1 MRDSFIPEIWYKSAI
16 WIGLMAL
23 LSYIFFD
30 LLIFELFYPYRRETL
45 VYPFELLTSLGDS
58 AWYIIGSILLYLLFR
73 RCAPI
78 LSKASLFLLS
88 SVLLSGLL
96 VNIVKVI
103 FGRARPQIYA
113 DEHLYGFFWFELDVL
128 YRSFPSGH
136 AATAMGVWLAFALFF
151 PKYRL
156 RLIGLGIAVSLSR
169 VVLSQHYLSDVLIGG
184 WIGAMTTLVLYG
196 LFYPKGS
203 YAKS

>member
-1 MRDSFIPEIWYKSAI
+1 MRSIVIPDSWYKSAI
-16 WIGLMAL
+16 WISLAAL
-23 LSYIFFD
+23 LSYLFFD
-30 LLIFELFYPYRRETL
+30 LLIFELFLPYRRDAL
-45 VYPFELLTSLGDS
+45 LYPAELLTSLGDS

-73 RCAPI
+73 RCAPL
-78 LSKASLFLLS
+78 LSKASLFFLS

-113 DEHLYGFFWFELDVL
+113 DEHLYGFFWFETDVL

-156 RLIGLGIAVSLSR
+156 RLIGLGIAISLSR
-169 VVLSQHYLSDVLIGG
+169 VVLTQHYLSDVLIGG
-184 WIGAMTTLVLYG
+184 WIGAVTTLALYG
-196 LFYPKGS
+196 LFYPKES